1 MGFKPTFNAETG
13 RVKVLV
19 RLSYCAVTKKTK
31 SVNQEGAKLKHRT
44 NGLIYKNT
52 KDGKASKAVLDQAV
66 EHVMD
71 SVPKWKGKHE
81 KILKAMDDKRLP
93 VFDGDEYTNAEG
105 DVRDH
110 YEDTWYLKLTNDKL
124 PKFKDR
130 RGDDL
135 SLEEAEELFLSGHWA
150 VAYLHFYPVTDQ
162 DKGGNGVFA
171 TLDAL
176 QFFKRDEQFSGGGI
190 DDDEIDDLG
199 DDDDDGDDL
208 NDKPAKKKAAS
219 IDDDDDI

>member
-1 MGFKPTFNAETG
+1 MAFKPTFNPETG
-13 RVKVLV
+13 RVKVMV
-19 RLSYCAVTKKTK
+19 RLSYCSVTKKTK

-52 KDGKASKAVLDQAV
+52 KDGKLAKSVIDDAV
-66 EHVMD
+66 EHLME
-71 SVPKWKGKHE
+71 SFWPGKNHE
-81 KILKAMDDKRLP
+81 KMLNAFDDKRLP
-93 VFDGDEYTNAEG
+93 IFDGDEYTNSDG
-105 DVRDH
+105 DIRDH

-130 RGDDL
+130 RGETL
-135 SLEEAEELFLSGHWA
+135 SVEEAEDLFVSGFWA
-150 VAYLHFYPVTDQ
+150 VAYLHFYGVKDA
-162 DKGGNGVFA
+162 DKGGNGIFA

-176 QFFKRDEQFSGGGI
+176 QFFKRDTEFTGGGI

-208 NDKPAKKKAAS
+208 NDKPAKKKRPS
-219 IDDDDDI
+219 IDDDEI